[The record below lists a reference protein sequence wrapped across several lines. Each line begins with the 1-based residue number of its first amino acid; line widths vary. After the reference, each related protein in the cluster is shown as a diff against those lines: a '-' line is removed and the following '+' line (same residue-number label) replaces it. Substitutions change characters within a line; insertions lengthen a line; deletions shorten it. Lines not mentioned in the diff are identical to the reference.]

1 MNMGDNMKLKKK
13 DLQVQDKTLFIY
25 NHYKEINKLL
35 NKWMNTEHY
44 DIRNLLKC
52 NSEYLIAFGEKS
64 NGKSTA
70 SQMVLCIC
78 YWLFGVQS
86 VLLRLYDEDFKKG
99 RAQAMFKGVPD
110 GFIKD
115 ITNGRYT
122 MIIYKNFA
130 WYFGNYDEEKN
141 EYEYHNE
148 PFCYRQCILN
158 AGSSFQYPK
167 VEIIL
172 FDEFIRKD
180 TQRNVNDEFVEF
192 QTIIS
197 TIKRNKTSLQILMMG
212 NTVNYFSIYFIEMGL
227 KNIRQQKQ
235 GTIDTYTYG
244 SSDLS
249 VSVEYC
255 DTPSGKNQKS
265 NKYFAFNNPKL
276 EMITSGSWQLDI
288 YPHLPRKYRPKDIII
303 SYYIKFDDRMF
314 QCDIVNRDMNQFTYI
329 HTDITKTP
337 DFNADIIY
345 MIKEDSRPNIAKNIS
360 RPVYDFQ
367 KVIWGFF
374 PAHKVFYQNNEIG
387 DEIRAYL
394 KWCLG

>member
-1 MNMGDNMKLKKK
+1 MKLKKK
-13 DLQVQDKTLFIY
+13 DIEHLDKTLFIY
-25 NHYKEINKLL
+25 THYKEINKILQ
-35 NKWMNTEHY
+35 KWMNDKYY
-44 DIRNLLKC
+44 DIRNLLRC

-78 YWLFGVQS
+78 YWLFDAQS

-99 RAQAMFKGVPD
+99 RAQGMFGGIPD
-110 GFIKD
+110 GFIAD
-115 ITNGRYT
+115 ITKGKYT
-122 MIIYKNFA
+122 QIVYRNFA
-130 WYFGNYDEEKN
+130 WYFANYDAEKD
-141 EYEYHNE
+141 EYQLHPE
-148 PFCYRQCILN
+148 PFCYRHCILN
-158 AGSSFQYPK
+158 AGSSFQHPK

-180 TQRNVNDEFVEF
+180 TQRNAPDEFIEF
-192 QTIIS
+192 QTIVS

-212 NTVNYFSIYFIEMGL
+212 NTVNYFSVYFVEMGL

-244 SSDLS
+244 NSDLS

-255 DTPSGKNQKS
+255 DTPIGKNQKS

-276 EMITSGSWQLDI
+276 DMITKGAWQLDI
-288 YPHLPRKYRPKDIII
+288 YPHLPLKYRPKDIVL

-314 QCDIVNRDMNQFTYI
+314 QCDIVQRDNSSFTYI

-337 DFNADIIY
+337 DFNNDIIF
-345 MIKEDSRPNIAKNIS
+345 MMQEDSRPNISKNIS
-360 RPVYDFQ
+360 KPVYDFQ
-367 KVIWGFF
+367 RVIWSFF
-374 PAHKVFYQNNEIG
+374 PSHKVFYQNNEIG

-394 KWCLG
+394 KWCIG

>member
-1 MNMGDNMKLKKK
+1 MITLKLKKK
-13 DLQVQDKTLFIY
+13 EILSQDKTLFIY

-35 NKWMNTEHY
+35 SKWMNDEHY

-78 YWLFGVQS
+78 YWLFDAQS

-99 RAQAMFKGVPD
+99 RANGMFGGIPK
-110 GFIKD
+110 GFISD
-115 ITNGRYT
+115 ITRGKYE
-122 MIIYKNFA
+122 MIVYRNFA
-130 WYFGNYDEEKN
+130 WYFANYDAEKD
-141 EYEYHNE
+141 EYQLHPE
-148 PFCYRQCILN
+148 PFCFRHCILN
-158 AGSSFQYPK
+158 AGSSFQHPK

-180 TQRNVNDEFVEF
+180 TTRNVADEFVEF
-192 QTIIS
+192 QTIVS

-212 NTVNYFSIYFIEMGL
+212 NTVNYFSVYFIEMGL
-227 KNIRQQKQ
+227 KNIRNQKQ

-244 SSDLS
+244 NSDLS

-255 DTPSGKNQKS
+255 DTPIGKNQKS

-276 EMITSGSWQLDI
+276 DMITKGAWQLDI
-288 YPHLPRKYRPKDIII
+288 YPHLPVKYRPKDIIL
-303 SYYIKFDDRMF
+303 SYYIKFDERMF
-314 QCDIVNRDMNQFTYI
+314 QCDIIQRDNSYFTYI

-337 DFNADIIY
+337 DFNNDIIY
-345 MIKEDSRPNIAKNIS
+345 MMQEDSRPNIAKNIS
-360 RPVYDFQ
+360 RPIYDFQ
-367 KVIWGFF
+367 KTIWSFF
-374 PAHKVFYQNNEIG
+374 PSHKVFYQNNEIG

-394 KWCLG
+394 KWCIG

>member
-1 MNMGDNMKLKKK
+1 MKMKKK
-13 DLQVQDKTLFIY
+13 DLQVIDKTLFIY
-25 NHYKEINKLL
+25 NHYKEINKYLS
-35 NKWMNTEHY
+35 KWMSNEHY

-70 SQMVLCIC
+70 SQMVLIIC
-78 YWLFGVQS
+78 YWLFNAQS

-99 RAQAMFKGVPD
+99 RAQGMFGGVPD

-115 ITNGRYT
+115 ITKGKYS
-122 MIIYKNFA
+122 MILYRNYA
-130 WYFGNYDEEKN
+130 WYLANYDEEKD
-141 EYEYHNE
+141 EYVLHNE
-148 PFCYRQCILN
+148 PFCYRHCILN
-158 AGSSFQYPK
+158 AGSSFQHPK

-180 TQRNVNDEFVEF
+180 TQRNAPDEFIEF

-212 NTVNYFSIYFIEMGL
+212 NTVNYFSIYFVEMGL
-227 KNIRQQKQ
+227 KNIRQQQQ

-255 DTPSGKNQKS
+255 DTPIGKNQKS

-276 EMITSGSWQLDI
+276 DMITKGAWQLDI
-288 YPHLPRKYRPKDIII
+288 YPHLPVRYRPKDIII
-303 SYYIKFDDRMF
+303 SYYIKFDDKMF

-337 DFNADIIY
+337 DFDIDIIY
-345 MIKEDSRPNIAKNIS
+345 MLTEDARPNILKNIS
-360 RPVYDFQ
+360 KPVYDFQ
-367 KVIWGFF
+367 KTIWSFF

-394 KWCLG
+394 KWCLS

>member
-1 MNMGDNMKLKKK
+1 MKLKKK
-13 DLQVQDKTLFIY
+13 DIEHLDKTLFIY
-25 NHYKEINKLL
+25 THYKEINKILQ
-35 NKWMNTEHY
+35 KWMNDKYY
-44 DIRNLLKC
+44 DIRNLLRC

-78 YWLFGVQS
+78 YWLFDVHS

-99 RAQAMFKGVPD
+99 RAQGMFGGIPD
-110 GFIKD
+110 GFIAD
-115 ITNGRYT
+115 ITKGKYAQIVYR
-122 MIIYKNFA
+122 NFA
-130 WYFGNYDEEKN
+130 WYFANYDEEKD
-141 EYEYHNE
+141 EYQLHPE
-148 PFCYRQCILN
+148 PFCYRHCILN
-158 AGSSFQYPK
+158 AGSSFQHPK

-180 TQRNVNDEFVEF
+180 TQRNAPDEFIEF
-192 QTIIS
+192 QTIVS

-212 NTVNYFSIYFIEMGL
+212 NTVNYFSVYFVEMGL

-244 SSDLS
+244 NSDLS

-255 DTPSGKNQKS
+255 DTPIGKNQKS

-276 EMITSGSWQLDI
+276 DMITKGSWQLDI
-288 YPHLPRKYRPKDIII
+288 YPHLPVKYRPKDIVL

-314 QCDIVNRDMNQFTYI
+314 QCDIVQRDNSSFTYI

-337 DFNADIIY
+337 DFNNDIIY
-345 MIKEDSRPNIAKNIS
+345 MMQEDSRPNISKNIS
-360 RPVYDFQ
+360 KPVYDFQ
-367 KVIWGFF
+367 RVIWSFF
-374 PAHKVFYQNNEIG
+374 PSHKVFYQNNEIG

-394 KWCLG
+394 KWCIG